1 MGANWVDHCGR
12 CSGRRNGGNWRCLVI
27 GGLGNLLQKAVAHR
41 LGFSGLSRDS
51 SNRAVPFG
59 KPRVAAGR
67 SGLDAVLRFLGKG

>member
-1 MGANWVDHCGR
+1 
-12 CSGRRNGGNWRCLVI
+12 VI